1 MKEYWCEKIYDSKYS
16 KVKETIGSIVIG
28 AFGAMTD
35 SKAEKYKICIDEAE
49 GSLSIIG
56 IGHSAWGGVE
66 EVKENEKEYLK
77 ISEVTYSIEN
87 SIIKLEN
94 SGRVREFQII
104 E

>member
-1 MKEYWCEKIYDSKYS
+1 MEEYWCEKVYDSKYN
-16 KVKETIGSIVIG
+16 KVAETIGAIVIG
-28 AFGAMTD
+28 ALGSMTD
-35 SKAEKYKICIDEAE
+35 SKAEKYKICIDEVQN
-49 GSLSIIG
+49 SLSVIG

-66 EVKENEKEYLK
+66 EVKENEKEYLE

-94 SGRVREFQII
+94 SGRVRKFQII